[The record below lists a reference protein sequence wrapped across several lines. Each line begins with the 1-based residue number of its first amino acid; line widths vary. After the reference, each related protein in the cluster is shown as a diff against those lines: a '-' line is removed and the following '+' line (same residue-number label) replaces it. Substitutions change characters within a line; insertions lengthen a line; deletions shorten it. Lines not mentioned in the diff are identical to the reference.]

1 MITKNGIELDLRK
14 TKYSYEFGEY
24 IFYFSSKLY
33 LKKFKEGVLNYII
46 LENTKITNKY
56 KIKINVT
63 SYLSVSFY
71 KKIEKRGFRVIDRN
85 SGLEIDEFNEFI

>member
-1 MITKNGIELDLRK
+1 MVTKNGIELDLRK

-33 LKKFKEGVLNYII
+33 IKKFKEGVLNYII
-46 LENTKITNKY
+46 LENAKITNKY
-56 KIKINVT
+56 KIKINLT

>member
-1 MITKNGIELDLRK
+1 MVTKNGIELDLRK

-46 LENTKITNKY
+46 LESAKITNKY
-56 KIKINVT
+56 KIKINV
-63 SYLSVSFY
+63 SNYLSVSFY

>member
-1 MITKNGIELDLRK
+1 MVTKNGIELDLRK

-33 LKKFKEGVLNYII
+33 LKKFKEGVVTYLI
-46 LENTKITNKY
+46 LETAKITNKY
-56 KIKINVT
+56 KIKINI
-63 SYLSVSFY
+63 SNYLAVSFY

>member
-1 MITKNGIELDLRK
+1 MVTKNGIELELK
-14 TKYSYEFGEY
+14 KSNYSYEFGEY

-46 LENTKITNKY
+46 LESAKITNKY

-63 SYLSVSFY
+63 NYLSVSFY
-71 KKIEKRGFRVIDRN
+71 KKIEKRGFRVINRN

>member
-33 LKKFKEGVLNYII
+33 LTKFKEGVLNYII
-46 LENTKITNKY
+46 LENAKITNKY

-71 KKIEKRGFRVIDRN
+71 KKIEKRGFRVIDKN

>member
-1 MITKNGIELDLRK
+1 MVTKNGIELDLRK

-33 LKKFKEGVLNYII
+33 MKKFKEGVLNYII
-46 LENTKITNKY
+46 LESAKITNKY
-56 KIKINVT
+56 KIKINIT
-63 SYLSVSFY
+63 NYLSVSFY
-71 KKIEKRGFRVIDRN
+71 KKIEKRGFRVVDRN